1 MEKRRI
7 LVADGDREV
16 GLSIQEYL
24 KGDYVVF
31 YVNDGKDILP
41 IIMEKKIELL
51 ITDIEIPNVYVYHLI
66 HQIKDSDPDFPVILM
81 YVYCDYTQEME
92 ATIRRIADA
101 IFLKPF
107 DMRELK
113 KRIDLLLAGK
123 TAVRAN

>member
-1 MEKRRI
+1 MKKRRI
-7 LVADGDREV
+7 LVADGDMEV

-31 YVNDGKDILP
+31 YVNNGKDILST
-41 IIMEKKIELL
+41 IVEKKIELL
-51 ITDIEIPNVYVYHLI
+51 ITDIEIPDVYVYNLI
-66 HQIKDSDPDFPVILM
+66 NQIKDTNPDFPIILM

-107 DMRELK
+107 DILELK
-113 KRIDLLLAGK
+113 KRIDFLLSK
-123 TAVRAN
+123 RATIEVK